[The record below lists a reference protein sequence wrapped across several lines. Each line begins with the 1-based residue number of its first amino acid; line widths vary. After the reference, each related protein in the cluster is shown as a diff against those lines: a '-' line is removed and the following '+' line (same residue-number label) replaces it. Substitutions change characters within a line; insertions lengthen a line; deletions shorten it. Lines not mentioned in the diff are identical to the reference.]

1 MSNAIYLHV
10 QIADTFT
17 AYFVVV
23 FFGGGGWSGGGNM
36 SHGIDTLKLIS
47 DCSTAKA
54 MMKINFVKLEFVIQ
68 FANFLPLSEVSS

>member
-1 MSNAIYLHV
+1 ME
-10 QIADTFT
+10 
-17 AYFVVV
+17 
-23 FFGGGGWSGGGNM
+23 WGGNM